1 METWGAPTLTDW
13 AKEQETGWGRSWES
27 QERGSGRVGS
37 KVGSAQGRAEG
48 EGQGCFGT
56 GGGGRKCTA
65 SSHRMKTDGLL
76 ACGSMEVLGNL
87 EKVRS

>member
-1 METWGAPTLTDW
+1 MLRPLQIGPRNRRQDGEDPGNPR
-13 AKEQETGWGRSWES
+13 KEDREEWVVRWEVPRGGRKG
-27 QERGSGRVGS
+27 RGRGVSGR
-37 KVGSAQGRAEG
+37 
-48 EGQGCFGT
+48 
-56 GGGGRKCTA
+56 GGGRKCTA